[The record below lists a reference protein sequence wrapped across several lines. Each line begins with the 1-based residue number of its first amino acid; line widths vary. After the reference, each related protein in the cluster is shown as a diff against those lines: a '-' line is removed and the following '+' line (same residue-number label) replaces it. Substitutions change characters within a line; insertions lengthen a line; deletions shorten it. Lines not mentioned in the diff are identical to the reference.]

1 MCTATFFAI
10 AIALLAGSLLLAP
23 YVMRAWDAACGMVA
37 TLRALAPASAACV
50 LPVDA
55 PPNYMRAARMVATA
69 RRTVRR
75 ARRAVRPLLALG
87 ADVDASLT
95 RAYFELGGTPYARC

>member
-23 YVMRAWDAACGMVA
+23 YVMRAWDAACSMVA
-37 TLRALAPASAACV
+37 TLRALAPASVACV

-55 PPNYMRAARMVATA
+55 PPHYMRAARMVAAT
-69 RRTVRR
+69 RR

-95 RAYFELGGTPYARC
+95 RAYFELGGEAYARP